1 MVLWPFAEA
10 KLQAASRSLCIY
22 FYVNTFPPFFF
33 FLLHF
38 SHYIFGFF
46 LDNFL
51 RYVNGEVS
59 EPKEGTSLQEEFCD

>member
-1 MVLWPFAEA
+1 MAICRS
-10 KLQAASRSLCIY
+10 KASSSLSFFMYLFLCKHISSL
-22 FYVNTFPPFFF
+22 FFF
-33 FLLHF
+33 YSISLIIYL
-38 SHYIFGFF
+38 GFF

>member
-33 FLLHF
+33 FYSISLIIYL
-38 SHYIFGFF
+38 GFF

>member
-1 MVLWPFAEA
+1 MAICRS
-10 KLQAASRSLCIY
+10 KASSSLSFFMYLFLCKHISSL
-22 FYVNTFPPFFF
+22 FF